1 MKAIYDKTIANI
13 ILNAENW
20 NYVPLDRDVS
30 PSHRMVAGSWSLV
43 IVVQT

>member
-43 IVVQT
+43 IGV